1 MYVDRWKQ
9 TAKRDP
15 QFTSI
20 LVFLNSC
27 FGSACTKVH
36 AGKKGG
42 STVCGSM
49 TAVSPSSSS
58 LNRKIV
64 KAIFDLS
71 AFS

>member
-1 MYVDRWKQ
+1 MWIVGSRRRNV
-9 TAKRDP
+9 TRSLP
-15 QFTSI
+15 QS
-20 LVFLNSC
+20 SC
-27 FGSACTKVH
+27 FGNACTKVH

-58 LNRKIV
+58 LNRKFV

>member
-1 MYVDRWKQ
+1 MWIVGSRRRNV
-9 TAKRDP
+9 TRSLP
-15 QFTSI
+15 QSS
-20 LVFLNSC
+20 LFLSSC
-27 FGSACTKVH
+27 FGNACTWVH

-58 LNRKIV
+58 LNRKFV